1 MHNQLRLRIDRLH
14 MLKIEYLE
22 TMKNGRENVILGENS
37 LARADHGESPTVCSV
52 DVLSRVIH

>member
-1 MHNQLRLRIDRLH
+1 

>member
-1 MHNQLRLRIDRLH
+1 

-37 LARADHGESPTVCSV
+37 LARADREESPTMCSG
-52 DVLSRVIH
+52 DVLSRVMH